1 MAKVKVWNDNTVTW
15 NEKFKGDDVKIPA
28 KGYVEMEFYEA
39 HEFKGQFSPIKVKAD
54 GTQDPGSFKMI
65 RVEPLE
71 ETAAGEIEDGQ
82 EIFPC
87 NLCRKVFTTEAA
99 LLKHSDAAHADR
111 MVNDPEA
118 EKHAPKRGPG
128 RPPKAAEAN
137 A

>member
-1 MAKVKVWNDNTVTW
+1 MAKVKVWNDNTVAWT
-15 NEKFKGDDVKIPA
+15 EKFKGDDVKIPPR
-28 KGYVEMEFYEA
+28 GYIEMEFYEA
-39 HEFKGQFSPIKVKAD
+39 HEFKGQFSPIKVRAD

-71 ETAAGEIEDGQ
+71 QKNEGEIEDGQ

-87 NLCRKVFTTEAA
+87 NLCRKVYTTEEA
-99 LLKHSDAAHADR
+99 LLKHSESAHSAQ
-111 MVNDPEA
+111 MVTDPEA

-128 RPPKAAEAN
+128 RPKQTEAT